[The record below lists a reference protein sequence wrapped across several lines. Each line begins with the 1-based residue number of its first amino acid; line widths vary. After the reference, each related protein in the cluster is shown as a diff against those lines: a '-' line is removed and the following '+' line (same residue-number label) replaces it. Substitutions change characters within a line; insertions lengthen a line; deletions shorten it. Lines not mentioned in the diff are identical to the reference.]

1 MGTELGEKKQ
11 PIVPGPLL
19 SRSQAESW
27 SFAEY
32 GFGNF
37 PKTQSKKSVFYSGNS
52 GESKMCFWEEE
63 ELD

>member
-27 SFAEY
+27 SFAEDKERESILSVEMHFTKDCILSKY
-32 GFGNF
+32 GVKN
-37 PKTQSKKSVFYSGNS
+37 VV
-52 GESKMCFWEEE
+52 
-63 ELD
+63 